1 MLGYARG
8 VTDRAQINVL
18 ISQGQLAEAA
28 ALLEEG
34 GELAEALKLYEQ
46 LWDFVG
52 AARVARLQ
60 GDFARALANI
70 LRGRDPALL
79 DAFVAELSDADEAT
93 LERCAEVFAE
103 RGVPLMAARLR
114 ERLEQYEA
122 AADLYE
128 QAGDKLAAARL
139 REHVGQHRRAL
150 ELYRTLLDDGV
161 TGADAAIARL
171 DLGKLL
177 LRYGRAADAVPLL
190 QVVALEDPSLLVSAA
205 RATAAALWRAGYP
218 HAAKVALEQARE
230 CLAAEPTAAGSPP
243 DGDDGAVAGLL
254 LEDCLADPSLA
265 PLESDEA
272 DHTVLAGRYRLGELR
287 GSGGMGRV
295 YDARDLLAGQRV
307 AVKVFTA
314 PGGVRG
320 RDAYQRFVREALSTG
335 KLDHPHIVRLLD
347 FNEDMGFMV
356 LEYMEGGTLA
366 ERLRPRLPLSTTR
379 SIALQ
384 VLDGLA
390 AAHQRGIVHRDL
402 KPSNIFFTAVGAAKL
417 GDFGVAHLQDSG
429 QTQTGAFIGTLA
441 YMSPEQILGEPVS
454 FATDIYALGVTLF
467 LMLTGRLPFE
477 PPDLVD
483 KHLNAEPPRPSALVS
498 GLPAICDETVLR
510 CLAKRPD
517 QRHES
522 LAALRAQITRFRGRG
537 TTGRMRRASSEPEAP
552 EQRST
557 DSRFTIEAQRFVTP
571 ALELLDARD
580 NELTRPVMLVR
591 IAPGPLREPL
601 ERLLKVAAGAD
612 IHLQE
617 VLAYGPMPGNGV
629 LELPTGTPLTLP
641 WQGDPFDFCSQL
653 LAALGPLHAQGLGHG
668 ALCADTITERGGYLQ
683 LSVTAALIDLVQRHE
698 AGQPPAS
705 PAADLVALSELM
717 PLSLPAS
724 QSAAELAAWLRREE
738 ARHRQQVWT
747 ERLQR
752 ALSSAPPGV
761 DRGVEP
767 AGEPELG

>member
-1 MLGYARG
+1 M
-8 VTDRAQINVL
+8 TDRAQINVL

-28 ALLEEG
+28 ALLEQG
-34 GELAEALKLYEQ
+34 GELGEALKLYEQ
-46 LWDFVG
+46 LWDFGG

-79 DAFVAELSDADEAT
+79 EAFVGELDDADDAT
-93 LERCAEVFAE
+93 LSRCAEVFAE

-114 ERLEQYEA
+114 ERLAQNEA
-122 AADLYE
+122 AAQLYE

-139 REHVGQHRRAL
+139 RENAGQHRQAL
-150 ELYRTLLDDGV
+150 ELYRALLDDGV
-161 TGADAAIARL
+161 TGADAAAARL
-171 DLGKLL
+171 NLGKLL

-190 QVVALEDPSLLVSAA
+190 QAVARDDASLLVPAA
-205 RATAAALWRAGYP
+205 CATAAALWRAGYP

-230 CLAAEPTAAGSPP
+230 RLVAEPDA
-243 DGDDGAVAGLL
+243 DDHDGAAAGLL

-265 PLESDEA
+265 PLETDEA

-537 TTGRMRRASSEPEAP
+537 TTGRMRRVAREPAAA

-557 DSRFTIEAQRFVTP
+557 DSRFTIEAQRFVRP

-629 LELPTGTPLTLP
+629 LELPTGALLTLP

-668 ALCADTITERGGYLQ
+668 AVCADAITERGGYLQ
-683 LSVTAALIDLVQRHE
+683 LSVAAALIDLVQRHE

-705 PAADLVALSELM
+705 PAADLSALSELS

-724 QSAAELAAWLRREE
+724 RSAAELAAWLRRQE
-738 ARHRQQVWT
+738 ARHREEVWT
-747 ERLQR
+747 DRLQR

-761 DRGVEP
+761 DRRLDS
-767 AGEPELG
+767 AGEQELG